1 MSDVV
6 RGSGVRLRGAVGRGA
21 GKKGK
26 EEEVPNAMPGAGR
39 GFGLLQRC
47 RWSGGFEEAGTPK
60 PAWEPAIDRML
71 DDEGADEMR
80 AEVAAVIEQHSLLA
94 GAFKKFGFEGSVG
107 L

>member
-1 MSDVV
+1 
-6 RGSGVRLRGAVGRGA
+6 
-21 GKKGK
+21 
-26 EEEVPNAMPGAGR
+26 
-39 GFGLLQRC
+39 
-47 RWSGGFEEAGTPK
+47 
-60 PAWEPAIDRML
+60 ML